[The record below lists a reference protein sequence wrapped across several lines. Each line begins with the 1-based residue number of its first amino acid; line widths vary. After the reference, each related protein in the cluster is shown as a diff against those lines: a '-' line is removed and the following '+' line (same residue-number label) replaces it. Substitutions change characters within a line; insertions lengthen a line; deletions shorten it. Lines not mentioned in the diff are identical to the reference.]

1 MLGKLIGILLFS
13 LAGAFDINFAVI
25 SFRDGNYFLF
35 GWLVMMA
42 IWMAASIFQIG
53 LEGRV

>member
-1 MLGKLIGILLFS
+1 MLVKLIGILLFS
-13 LAGAFDINFAVI
+13 LAGAFDIWQAI
-25 SFRDGNYFLF
+25 DSFQRGRYFLF

-42 IWMAASIFQIG
+42 VWMIASIFQII